1 MSPIESRSDID
12 RLRDARR
19 FALDTRENAGGLDA
33 DTLAEAR
40 QPLHAALFDLV
51 VLGEALNKVSAEV
64 KTAGP
69 DIPWQAIVGL
79 RNVIVHSYWQID
91 LGLIAD
97 VAANRIGPLVA
108 SLDRLITL
116 VQRPSP

>member
-1 MSPIESRSDID
+1 MSPIESRSDLD
-12 RLRDARR
+12 RLRDAREY
-19 FALDTRENAGGLDA
+19 ALDTWSNAGGLDA
-33 DTLAEAR
+33 EILAGAR

-51 VLGEALNKVSAEV
+51 VVGEALNKVSAEV
-64 KTAGP
+64 KTAAP

-91 LGLIAD
+91 LELVAD
-97 VAANRIGPLVA
+97 VIANRIDPLVA
-108 SLDRLITL
+108 GLDRLITL